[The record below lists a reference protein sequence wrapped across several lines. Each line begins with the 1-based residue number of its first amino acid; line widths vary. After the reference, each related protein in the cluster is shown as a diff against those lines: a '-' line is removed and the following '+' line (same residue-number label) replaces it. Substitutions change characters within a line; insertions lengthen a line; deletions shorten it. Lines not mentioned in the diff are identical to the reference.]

1 VATYLHYILDLTTA
15 LIYSWG

>member
-15 LIYSWG
+15 LISSWG